1 VDLPDPRLHR
11 LRPIAQLAGAGPVY
25 ARLRRSQYWPNERI
39 ERYAQRKL
47 ERVLASAKRIPFYAS
62 RLAGRAMDFSSLPVL
77 LRSDVPALNRSVRE
91 SRADAPMSVD
101 RSSGSSGMPVE
112 FLFDGAH
119 QRTRFASRF
128 RYLRAHGWNPL
139 QRTAWLV
146 HLNFDSTGSPDDV
159 LAHQRFIRA
168 RHSFACPT
176 HFDEQLAWLARLAPE
191 NLYTFPSNLDG
202 LLDSMQRGGRV
213 LPSLRRVFTGAEVVD
228 DSLRER
234 ARRILGLELHDNY
247 GSTEAFL
254 AWQCAEGSYHVN
266 AEHVL
271 IEIVDPRGR
280 PVGDGEMGK
289 VVVTTLDNRLMPLV
303 RYEIGDYAVAARR
316 ACACGRTLPTIAR
329 VVGRAL
335 NLFRLRDGRLV
346 SPWPFIEPLKAERR
360 LERFQLVQRDIDRF
374 EVRYVAAGQLP
385 PDGQDTIR
393 SALASITGSAA
404 AVEFQRVDEL
414 RRSVSGKFMLTLSEL
429 PDLPALR

>member
-1 VDLPDPRLHR
+1 M
-11 LRPIAQLAGAGPVY
+11 Y
-25 ARLRRSQYWPNERI
+25 ARLLRSQYWPGERI

-47 ERVLASAKRIPFYAS
+47 ARVLASAERIPFYAS
-62 RLAGRAMDFSSLPVL
+62 RLGHGTADFSSLPVL

-112 FLFDGAH
+112 FIFDAAH
-119 QRTRFASRF
+119 QRTRFAARI

-146 HLNFDSTGSPDDV
+146 HLNFGSTGSPDDV
-159 LAHQRFIRA
+159 LAHQRVIRA
-168 RHSFACPT
+168 RHFFACPT
-176 HFDEQLAWLARLAPE
+176 HFDEQLAWLARVAPE

-213 LPSLRRVFTGAEVVD
+213 LPSLCRVFTGAEVVD

-254 AWQCAEGSYHVN
+254 AWQCVEGGYHVN

-271 IEIVDPRGR
+271 VEIVDPRGR

-303 RYEIGDYAVAARR
+303 RYEIGDYAVAARK

-360 LERFQLVQRDIDRF
+360 LERFQLVQRDVDRF
-374 EVRYVAAGQLP
+374 AVRYVAPGKLP
-385 PDGQDTIR
+385 PDGEDAIR
-393 SALASITGSAA
+393 SALASIAGSAA

-414 RRSVSGKFMLTLSEL
+414 RRSASGKFMLTLSEL
-429 PDLPALR
+429 SDLPALR